1 MIQIDIES
9 DYQDQ
14 VAAEALEAVAS
25 GVLRLT
31 ETPAESGITIQV
43 TDDATLHQYNN
54 QYMGVDA
61 PTDVLS
67 FPVPFDDPETGDPYL
82 GDLLISVPT
91 ATRQAEAAGHPLM
104 EEVKLLV
111 VHGVLHLL
119 GYDHA
124 TPEEKTDMWALQ
136 DSILTELG
144 ISAHPTE

>member
-31 ETPAESGITIQV
+31 DTPAESGITIQV

-91 ATRQAEAAGHPLM
+91 AARQAEAAGHPVL
-104 EEVKLLV
+104 EEIKLLV

-124 TPEEKTDMWALQ
+124 TPEEKAAMWALQ
-136 DSILTELG
+136 ERILTELG